1 MVEEAGGSCCPP
13 ALTKMILNIIQTLDD
28 IDDILDSE
36 TKENKIPFLLKTGL
50 KLISKGLHSEL
61 KKNEKKPKTM
71 SFKTSFVVVVVIHIG
86 VILGIAYMPKT
97 KAIAAIQKEDREFLN
112 KDKYTTTE
120 DFPKPKNYKMVV
132 TKPKP
137 EYTETYIVKRGDTFD
152 SIVKKFKL
160 NPSKLKKINKME
172 SENVYVGMNLKLM

>member
-1 MVEEAGGSCCPP
+1 VVEEAGGSCCPP
-13 ALTKMILNIIQTLDD
+13 ALTKMILNIIQSLDD

-50 KLISKGLHSEL
+50 KLVSKGLHSEL
-61 KKNEKKPKTM
+61 KKNEKKPKSM

-112 KDKYTTTE
+112 RDRYPTTD
-120 DFPKPKNYKMVV
+120 DFPKPKNYKMVE
-132 TKPKP
+132 TKLI
-137 EYTETYIVKRGDTFD
+137 TNYIVKRGDTFD
-152 SIVKKFKL
+152 SIVKKYKL